1 MYNQYKTIIL
11 ILLTT
16 VYSQAQQSITTKLI
30 DSTTQKPIPYATIS
44 YGKKT
49 GVISNSDGDFQIYF
63 KKTPSKKDSLF
74 ISCLGYNTKKIPIL
88 NFTNQVIEL
97 SQKSIELDEVL
108 VSNQNYTVEEII
120 EKAYENLGNNYDFEY
135 NRSKLF
141 YRESYF
147 NRVTKNSIKVKEST
161 IPEFNQHF
169 MDSIMT
175 IMPKE
180 ADDYTEILGDL
191 YTKSY
196 PEETQKL
203 DIIKAS
209 HLYDKKKEVSFDG
222 LEERFNDIF
231 KKHIKRDS
239 YFKIKSG
246 IFGTKEE
253 IDSSLFDS
261 ADAKKQKEKEKTDAF
276 IEEQKKKEQERKKN
290 FLKHRKNTISN
301 LEHGSFVF
309 EDSHLN
315 FLEKSKKYNFELLDY
330 IFLNGQFAYKISF
343 EPKRSADYKGTL
355 YINTDDFAIIRV
367 DYENVKPLR
376 NFRLLGI
383 SYQEKLHRGTLIY
396 AKNDV
401 NTYTLKYAESE
412 SGNNFGIKRPLK
424 IIEKNKNVKGR
435 RKQNELSTDLHFTMS
450 NITKKELVVFESE
463 TINKTVYD
471 VFEEKPNV
479 SPTYLPAYDP
489 TFWEGHNVIEPNQ
502 AIKDFKSIE

>member
-1 MYNQYKTIIL
+1 MKYCLASIFCFISFT
-11 ILLTT
+11 LLF
-16 VYSQAQQSITTKLI
+16 SQESISAKLI
-30 DSTTQKPIPYATIS
+30 DSTTQKPIPFATIS
-44 YGKKT
+44 YAKKS
-49 GVISNSDGDFQIYF
+49 GVISNSDGNFQIHF
-63 KKTPSKKDSLF
+63 KTKLSKFDSVF
-74 ISCLGYNTKKIPIL
+74 ISCLGYKTKKFPAL
-88 NFTNQVIEL
+88 NFTNQVISL

-108 VSNQNYTVEEII
+108 VSNKNYSVDNII
-120 EKAYENLGNNYDFEY
+120 KKTYENLGNNYDFEY
-135 NRSKLF
+135 NRSRLF

-161 IPEFNQHF
+161 IPEFNQKF
-169 MDSIMT
+169 IDSIMS

-180 ADDYTEILGDL
+180 SDDYTEILADL
-191 YTKSY
+191 YTKTY
-196 PEETQKL
+196 PEESKKL

-222 LEERFNDIF
+222 LEKRFNDIF

-246 IFGTKEE
+246 IFGTKEA
-253 IDSSLFDS
+253 IDSSFFDS

-276 IEEQKKKEQERKKN
+276 IEEQKKKEQQRKKN
-290 FLKHRKNTISN
+290 FLKHRKNTIYN
-301 LEHGSFVF
+301 LERSSFVF

-315 FLEKSKKYNFELLDY
+315 FLEKPKKYMFELLDY
-330 IFLNGQFAYKISF
+330 IFLNGEFVYKISF
-343 EPKRSADYKGTL
+343 QPKRSADYKGML

-376 NFRLLGI
+376 NFRLLGV

-396 AKNDV
+396 AKNDLDK
-401 NTYTLKYAESE
+401 YTLKYAESE
-412 SGNNFGIKRPLK
+412 TGNSFGIKRPLK

-435 RKQNELSTDLHFTMS
+435 RKQNELSTDLHFIIS
-450 NITKKELVVFESE
+450 NSTKKELVVFESK

-479 SPTYLPAYDP
+479 TPTYLSVYDP
-489 TFWEGHNVIEPNQ
+489 AFWEGYNVIEPNQ

>member
-1 MYNQYKTIIL
+1 MKHF
-11 ILLTT
+11 LLGFTCFIT
-16 VYSQAQQSITTKLI
+16 VTLSFGQQSISAKLL
-30 DSTTQKPIPYATIS
+30 DSTSQKPIPFATVS
-44 YGKKT
+44 YGKKS
-49 GVISNSDGDFQIYF
+49 GVISNANGDFQIYF
-63 KKTPSKKDSLF
+63 RKQPSKKDSLF
-74 ISCLGYNTKKIPIL
+74 ISCLGYNTKQIPAL
-88 NFTNQVIEL
+88 NFKDSIIVL

-108 VSNQNYTVEEII
+108 VSNKNYSVEEII
-120 EKAYENLGNNYDFEY
+120 EKAYDKLGNNYGFDY

-147 NRVTKNSIKVKEST
+147 NRISKNSIKVKEST
-161 IPEFNQHF
+161 IPEFNQQF
-169 MDSIMT
+169 MDSIMM
-175 IMPKE
+175 IMPKQ

-209 HLYDKKKEVSFDG
+209 HLYDKKMEVSFEG
-222 LEERFNDIF
+222 LEKRFNTIF

-246 IFGTKEE
+246 IFGTKED
-253 IDSSLFDS
+253 IDSSFFDG
-261 ADAKKQKEKEKTDAF
+261 ADAKKEKEKTDAF

-290 FLKHRKNTISN
+290 FLNHRKNTISD
-301 LEHGSFVF
+301 LEHGSFVY

-330 IFLNGQFAYKISF
+330 IFLNGDFAYKISF
-343 EPKRSADYKGTL
+343 EPKRSADYKGIL
-355 YINTDDFAIIRV
+355 YINTDDFAIVRV

-383 SYQEKLHRGTLIY
+383 SYQEKLHKGTLIY

-401 NTYTLKYAESE
+401 DVYTLKYAESE
-412 SGNNFGIKRPLK
+412 MGNSFGIKRPLK

-435 RKQNELSTDLHFTMS
+435 RKQNELSTDLHFIMS
-450 NITKKELVVFESE
+450 NVTKKELVVFESE
-463 TINKTVYD
+463 TINKTVFD